1 MQQVLVIG
9 YVWPEPNSS
18 AAGTRMLQL
27 LKLFR
32 SQDWKVTFACPA
44 VKGEFCYDLRQMDIA
59 SKTIQINDPSFDE
72 FIKKMKPTIVLFD
85 RFMMEEQ
92 FGWRVTEHCPNALR
106 ILDTEDLHSL
116 RKARHQALKDGN
128 DFHIDQLKRYNLA
141 QREIASILRC
151 DISLLIS
158 EIEHD
163 ILINDFKIDA
173 SLLVYI
179 PFMVEKLSEEH
190 IATLPRFEERQ
201 HFVTIGNF
209 LHAPN
214 RDLVEYLKKDVWP
227 ILRKKL
233 PKAEM
238 HVYGSYAKEHNLQLN
253 QPKERFYVKGRAD
266 SAAEVISKAR
276 IVLAPLRFGAGLKG
290 KFIDGM
296 QNGTPCVTSSIGA
309 EGMHGDFPW
318 NGIISDDIE
327 TLVTETVTLYT
338 DKNRWLQAQ
347 QDGFVILENRYQK
360 EQFQQQLLGK
370 IKNTQT
376 HLETHRI
383 QNFFGNLLQLHN
395 TKSTKYMSLWI
406 EQKNKNS
413 EQ

>member
-1 MQQVLVIG
+1 MQHVLVIG

-27 LKLFR
+27 LQLFR
-32 SQDWKVTFACPA
+32 AQHWDVTFACPA
-44 VKGEFCYDLRQMDIA
+44 AKSEFCYDLRQMGIA

-72 FIKKMKPTIVLFD
+72 FVKKLQPTIVLFD

-92 FGWRVTEHCPNALR
+92 FGWRVTENCPDALR

-116 RKARHQALKDGN
+116 RKARHQAIKDGK

-158 EIEHD
+158 EVERD

-173 SLLVYI
+173 SLLLYI
-179 PFMVEKLSEEH
+179 PFMVEAVSQEA
-190 IATLPRFEERQ
+190 IATLPTFEERQ

-214 RDLVEYLKKDVWP
+214 RDLVLYLKKEVLP
-227 ILRKKL
+227 LLRKKL
-233 PKAEM
+233 PNVEM
-238 HVYGSYAKEHNLQLN
+238 HVYGSYAKEQNLQLN
-253 QPKERFYVKGRAD
+253 QPKERFYVKGRAE
-266 SAAEVISKAR
+266 SAAEVISNAR
-276 IVLAPLRFGAGLKG
+276 ILLAPLRFGAGLKG

-296 QNGTPCVTSSIGA
+296 QNGTPCVTSSVGA
-309 EGMHGDFPW
+309 EGMHGTFPW
-318 NGIISDDIE
+318 NGVVSDDLEALIN
-327 TLVTETVTLYT
+327 ETVELYT
-338 DKNRWLQAQ
+338 DKNRWQKAQ
-347 QDGFVILENRYQK
+347 QNGFEILTNRYQK
-360 EQFQQQLLGK
+360 EIFQQQLLDK
-370 IKNTQT
+370 IQTTQQ
-376 HLETHRI
+376 HLEAHRT
-383 QNFFGNLLQLHN
+383 QNFFGSLLQLHN

-406 EQKNKNS
+406 EEKNKL
-413 EQ
+413 

>member
-1 MQQVLVIG
+1 MKQHVLVIG

-27 LKLFR
+27 LQLFR
-32 SQDWKVTFACPA
+32 DQNWNVTFACPA
-44 VKGEFCYDLRQMDIA
+44 AKSEFCYDLRQMEIA
-59 SKTIQINDPSFDE
+59 SKTIQINDTNFDE
-72 FIKKMKPTIVLFD
+72 YIQTLNPSIVLFD

-92 FGWRVTEHCPNALR
+92 FGWRVAEQCPNALR

-116 RKARHQALKDGN
+116 RKARHQALKDGKE
-128 DFHIDQLKRYNLA
+128 FHIDQLKSYNLA

-158 EIEHD
+158 EVERDLLVNH
-163 ILINDFKIDA
+163 FKIDA
-173 SLLVYI
+173 SLLLYI
-179 PFMVEKLSEEH
+179 PFMLEQLNQETIE
-190 IATLPRFEERQ
+190 ALPTFEERE

-214 RDLVEYLKKDVWP
+214 RDLVMYLKKEVWP

-238 HVYGSYAKEHNLQLN
+238 HIYGSYAKEHSLQLN
-253 QPKERFYVKGRAD
+253 QPKEKFFVHGRAE

-276 IVLAPLRFGAGLKG
+276 ILLAPLRFGAGLKG

-296 QNGTPCVTSSIGA
+296 QNGTPCVTSTIGA
-309 EGMHGDFPW
+309 EGMHGELPW
-318 NGIISDDIE
+318 SGIVSDTIE
-327 TLVTETVTLYT
+327 TLVNETAELYT
-338 DKNRWLQAQ
+338 NKNRWEKAQ
-347 QDGFVILENRYQK
+347 QNGFEILTKRYQK
-360 EQFQQQLLGK
+360 ENFQQQLSQK
-370 IKNTQT
+370 IERTQ
-376 HLETHRI
+376 HNLEAHRT
-383 QNFFGNLLQLHN
+383 QNFMGSLLQLHN

-406 EQKNKNS
+406 EEKNKS
-413 EQ
+413 

>member
-1 MQQVLVIG
+1 MQKVIVIG

-27 LKLFR
+27 LQIFR
-32 SQDWKVTFACPA
+32 DKNWEVTFACPA
-44 VKGEFCYDLRQMDIA
+44 VQGEFCYDLRQMGIV
-59 SKTIQINDPSFDE
+59 SKTIQINDSSFDE
-72 FIKKMKPTIVLFD
+72 FIKKLQPSIVLFD

-92 FGWRVTEHCPNALR
+92 FGWRVAEHCPNALR

-116 RKARHQALKDGN
+116 RKARHQAIKDGKE
-128 DFHIDQLKRYNLA
+128 FHIDQLKRYNLA

-158 EIEHD
+158 EVEREL
-163 ILINDFKIDA
+163 LIAHFKIDA

-179 PFMVEKLSEEH
+179 PFMTEAPSTES
-190 IATLPRFEERQ
+190 INALPTFEERQ

-214 RDLVEYLKKDVWP
+214 RDVVMYLKKEVWP

-253 QPKERFYVKGRAD
+253 QPKEKFFVKGRAE
-266 SAAEVISKAR
+266 SAAEVISNAR
-276 IVLAPLRFGAGLKG
+276 ILLAPLRFGAGLKG

-309 EGMHGDFPW
+309 EGMHGNLPW
-318 NGIISDDIE
+318 NGIVSDDLE
-327 TLVTETVTLYT
+327 TLVAETVALYT
-338 DKNRWLQAQ
+338 NKDRWQQAQ
-347 QDGFVILENRYQK
+347 QHGFEILSTRYQK
-360 EQFQQQLLGK
+360 EHFQQQLLQK
-370 IKNTQT
+370 IETTQNN
-376 HLETHRI
+376 LSAHRT
-383 QNFFGNLLQLHN
+383 QNFFGSLLQLHN
-395 TKSTKYMSLWI
+395 TQSTKYMSMWI
-406 EQKNKNS
+406 EAKNRN
-413 EQ
+413 

>member
-1 MQQVLVIG
+1 MKQHVLVIG

-27 LKLFR
+27 LQLFR
-32 SQDWKVTFACPA
+32 DQNWNVTFACPA
-44 VKGEFCYDLRQMDIA
+44 AKSEFCYDLRQMEIA
-59 SKTIQINDPSFDE
+59 SKTIQINDTNFDE
-72 FIKKMKPTIVLFD
+72 YIQTLNPSIVLFD

-92 FGWRVTEHCPNALR
+92 FGWRVAEQCPNALR

-116 RKARHQALKDGN
+116 RKARHQALKDGKE
-128 DFHIDQLKRYNLA
+128 FHIDQLKSYNLA

-158 EIEHD
+158 EVERDLLVNH
-163 ILINDFKIDA
+163 FKIDA
-173 SLLVYI
+173 SLLLYI
-179 PFMVEKLSEEH
+179 PFMLEQLTQETIE
-190 IATLPRFEERQ
+190 ALPTFEERE

-214 RDLVEYLKKDVWP
+214 RDLVMYLKKEVWP

-238 HVYGSYAKEHNLQLN
+238 HIYGSYAKEHSLQLN
-253 QPKERFYVKGRAD
+253 QTKEKFFVHGRAE

-276 IVLAPLRFGAGLKG
+276 ILLAPLRFGAGLKG

-296 QNGTPCVTSSIGA
+296 QNGTPCVTSTIGA
-309 EGMHGDFPW
+309 EGMHGELPW
-318 NGIISDDIE
+318 NGIVSDTIE
-327 TLVTETVTLYT
+327 TLINETAELYT
-338 DKNRWLQAQ
+338 NKNRWEKAQ
-347 QDGFVILENRYQK
+347 QNGFEILTKRYQK
-360 EQFQQQLLGK
+360 EHFQQQLLQK
-370 IKNTQT
+370 IERTQ
-376 HLETHRI
+376 HNLEAHRT
-383 QNFFGNLLQLHN
+383 QNFMGSLLQLHN

-406 EQKNKNS
+406 EEKNKS
-413 EQ
+413 

>member
-1 MQQVLVIG
+1 MQKILVIG

-27 LKLFR
+27 LQLFR
-32 SQDWKVTFACPA
+32 AENWEVTFSCPA
-44 VKGEFCYDLRQMDIA
+44 VQGEFCYDLRQIGIA
-59 SKTIQINDPSFDE
+59 AKTIQINDSSFDE
-72 FIKKMKPTIVLFD
+72 FVKKLQPSIVLFD

-92 FGWRVTEHCPNALR
+92 FGWRVAEQCPNALR
-106 ILDTEDLHSL
+106 ILDTEDVHSL
-116 RKARHQALKDGN
+116 RKARHQALKDGKE
-128 DFHIDQLKRYNLA
+128 FHIDQLKRYNLA

-158 EIEHD
+158 EVERQL
-163 ILINDFKIDA
+163 LIDHFKIDA

-179 PFMVEKLSEEH
+179 PFMTEAPSTES
-190 IATLPRFEERQ
+190 INALPTFEERQ

-214 RDLVEYLKKDVWP
+214 RDLVMYLKKEVWP

-253 QPKERFYVKGRAD
+253 QPKDKFFVKGRAE
-266 SAAEVISKAR
+266 SAAEVISKAK

-309 EGMHGDFPW
+309 EGMHGNLPW
-318 NGIISDDIE
+318 NGVVSDDLQTLIE
-327 TLVTETVTLYT
+327 ETVHLYT
-338 DKNRWLQAQ
+338 NKDRWQQAQ
-347 QDGFVILENRYQK
+347 QYGFEILSTRYQK
-360 EQFQQQLLGK
+360 EYFQQQLLDK
-370 IKNTQT
+370 IEITQNN
-376 HLETHRI
+376 LSAHRT
-383 QNFFGNLLQLHN
+383 QNFFGSLLQLHN
-395 TKSTKYMSLWI
+395 TQSTKYMSMWI
-406 EQKNKNS
+406 EAKNQS
-413 EQ
+413 

>member
-1 MQQVLVIG
+1 MQHVLIIG

-27 LKLFR
+27 LQLFR
-32 SQDWKVTFACPA
+32 SKNWEVTFACPA
-44 VKGEFCYDLRQMDIA
+44 AKSEFCYDLRQMGIA
-59 SKTIQINDPSFDE
+59 SKIIQINDSSFDE
-72 FIKKMKPTIVLFD
+72 FIKKLQPTIVLFD

-92 FGWRVTEHCPNALR
+92 FGWRVNEHCPNALR

-116 RKARHQALKDGN
+116 RKARHQALKDGKE
-128 DFHIDQLKRYNLA
+128 FHIDQLKTYNLA

-158 EIEHD
+158 EIECD

-173 SLLVYI
+173 SLVLYV
-179 PFMVEKLSEEH
+179 PFMVEETSKAVIE
-190 IATLPRFEERQ
+190 TLPTFEERQ

-214 RDLVEYLKKDVWP
+214 RDLVMYLKTTIWP

-238 HVYGSYAKEHNLQLN
+238 NVYGSYATVHNLQLN
-253 QPKERFYVKGRAD
+253 QPKDKFFVKGRAE
-266 SAAEVISKAR
+266 SAAEVISNAR
-276 IVLAPLRFGAGLKG
+276 ILLAPLRFGAGLKG

-296 QNGTPCVTSSIGA
+296 QNGTPCVTSIVGA
-309 EGMHGDFPW
+309 EGMHGNLAW
-318 NGIISDDIE
+318 NGIVSNDIE
-327 TLVTETVTLYT
+327 TLVNETVDLYT
-338 DKNRWLQAQ
+338 NKSRWLQAQ
-347 QDGFVILENRYQK
+347 EDGFKILEQRYQK
-360 EQFQQQLLGK
+360 KKFQQQLLEK
-370 IKNTQT
+370 IEKTQNN
-376 HLETHRI
+376 LETHRT
-383 QNFFGNLLQLHN
+383 QNFFGSLLQLHN

-406 EQKNKNS
+406 EEKNKI
-413 EQ
+413 

>member
-1 MQQVLVIG
+1 MQHILVIG

-27 LKLFR
+27 LELFR
-32 SQDWKVTFACPA
+32 AQDWKVTFACPA
-44 VKGEFCYDLRQMDIA
+44 VQSKFCYDLRQMDIA
-59 SKTIQINDPSFDE
+59 TKTIQINDSSFDE
-72 FIKKMKPTIVLFD
+72 FILQLQPTIVLFD

-92 FGWRVTEHCPNALR
+92 FGWRIAEHCPNALR

-116 RKARHQALKDGN
+116 RKARHQALKDGKA
-128 DFHIDQLKRYNLA
+128 FHIDQLKNYQLA

-158 EIEHD
+158 EIEQKL
-163 ILINDFKIDA
+163 LINHFNIDA
-173 SLLVYI
+173 SLLLYI
-179 PFMVEKLSEEH
+179 PFMVEKLPQETIE
-190 IATLPRFEERQ
+190 ALPTFEERQ

-214 RDLVEYLKKDVWP
+214 RDLVMYLKKEVWP

-238 HVYGSYAKEHNLQLN
+238 HVYGSYAKEQNLQLN
-253 QPKERFYVKGRAD
+253 QPKERFYVKGRAE
-266 SAAEVISKAR
+266 SAAEVISKAK
-276 IVLAPLRFGAGLKG
+276 ILLAPLRFGAGLKG

-309 EGMHGDFPW
+309 EGMYGSLPW

-327 TLVTETVTLYT
+327 TLIDETIHLYT
-338 DKNRWLQAQ
+338 DKTLWEEAQ
-347 QDGFVILENRYQK
+347 QNGFQILKKRYQR
-360 EQFQQQLLGK
+360 EFFQQQLLDK
-370 IKNTQT
+370 IQT
-376 HLETHRI
+376 IQENLEAHRT
-383 QNFFGNLLQLHN
+383 QNFFGSLLKLHN

-406 EQKNKNS
+406 QEKNK
-413 EQ
+413 

>member
-1 MQQVLVIG
+1 MQHVLVIG

-27 LKLFR
+27 LQLFR
-32 SQDWKVTFACPA
+32 AENWHVTFACPA
-44 VKGEFCYDLRQMDIA
+44 AKSVFCVDLRQMDIA
-59 SKTIQINDPSFDE
+59 TKTIQINDNSFDE
-72 FIKKMKPTIVLFD
+72 FIKKLQPTIVLFD

-92 FGWRVTEHCPNALR
+92 FGWRVAEHCPDALR

-116 RKARHQALKDGN
+116 RKARHQTLKDGKE
-128 DFHIDQLKRYNLA
+128 FHIDQLKNYQLA

-151 DISLLIS
+151 DISLMIS
-158 EIEHD
+158 EVERNL
-163 ILINDFKIDA
+163 LINDFQIDEA
-173 SLLVYI
+173 LLLYI
-179 PFMVEKLSEEH
+179 PFMLDEIRPEAKEKLP
-190 IATLPRFEERQ
+190 TFEARQ

-214 RDLVEYLKKDVWP
+214 RDVVLYLKKEIWP

-253 QPKERFYVKGRAD
+253 QPKERFFVKGRAE
-266 SAAEVISKAR
+266 SAAEVVKNAR

-290 KFIDGM
+290 KFIDSM
-296 QNGTPCVTSSIGA
+296 QNGTPCVTTSIGA
-309 EGMHGDFPW
+309 EGMHGELPW
-318 NGIISDDIE
+318 NGIVSDNLE
-327 TLVTETVTLYT
+327 TLIEETVKLYT

-347 QDGFVILENRYQK
+347 ENGFEIIQQRYQK
-360 EQFQQQLLGK
+360 QFFQQQLLNK
-370 IKNTQT
+370 ISTTQKNLQA
-376 HLETHRI
+376 HRT
-383 QNFFGNLLQLHN
+383 QNFFGSMLQLHN

-406 EQKNKNS
+406 EAKNQS
-413 EQ
+413 I